1 MSYETYHIPV
11 NFTDAGKLFGV
22 FEIRNAV
29 ETVLLCVPI
38 LFLCLALLPLTLM
51 PKIIVTMAILVPV
64 GGFALIGIGGDSL
77 TRWLKA
83 WMHWRKHRRMIFYR
97 GEARLAR
104 RPSRHSRHAC
114 LSGAAANGKRP
125 RGEQERNLFAP
136 DRVLHSGC
144 DICRNAAQHELAV
157 VILRSVADGICL
169 GSKKQNDLVGELLQ
183 RPFCGRFQKGR

>member
-29 ETVLLCVPI
+29 ETVLLCIPI

-51 PKIIVTMAILVPV
+51 PKIIVTMTILVPV

-97 GEARLAR
+97 REV
-104 RPSRHSRHAC
+104 HST
-114 LSGAAANGKRP
+114 
-125 RGEQERNLFAP
+125 
-136 DRVLHSGC
+136 
-144 DICRNAAQHELAV
+144 
-157 VILRSVADGICL
+157 
-169 GSKKQNDLVGELLQ
+169 
-183 RPFCGRFQKGR
+183 

>member
-29 ETVLLCVPI
+29 ETVLLCIPI

-51 PKIIVTMAILVPV
+51 PKIIVTMMILVPV

-83 WMHWRKHRRMIFYR
+83 WINWRKHRRMIFYR
-97 GEARLAR
+97 GEVRLWSSIRTSAR
-104 RPSRHSRHAC
+104 RKHS
-114 LSGAAANGKRP
+114 SANTGSA
-125 RGEQERNLFAP
+125 GEQRT
-136 DRVLHSGC
+136 VLAC
-144 DICRNAAQHELAV
+144 
-157 VILRSVADGICL
+157 
-169 GSKKQNDLVGELLQ
+169 
-183 RPFCGRFQKGR
+183 